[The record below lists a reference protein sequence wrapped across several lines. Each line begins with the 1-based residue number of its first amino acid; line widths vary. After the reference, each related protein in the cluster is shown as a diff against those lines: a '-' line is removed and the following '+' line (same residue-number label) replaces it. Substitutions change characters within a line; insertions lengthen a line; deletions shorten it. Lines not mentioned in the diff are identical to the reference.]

1 MGDLDEDYLDDLL
14 AEDEPRPTTLI
25 DHEADLQPTVAQ
37 EAREV

>member
-25 DHEADLQPTVAQ
+25 DYEADLQPTVAQ